1 MKVKLSFFIIL
12 IFLILVSMFQIF
24 PLPPFADQLY
34 PVYESGY
41 FKEIRQNQEV
51 IRDAF
56 LAIKIHGRSEAA
68 WLFLKD
74 LEAHYGI
81 KGEVYNRRGQLVTSP
96 GEREQDI
103 ESDVSRYLEK
113 NEGTISSSI
122 SVNRFSSFLPLK
134 ADNRCAFCH
143 KKAKSEEIIGVLHL
157 DHPFDAHIYYT
168 GERIFI
174 FLLIICALG
183 GLLFL
188 LLKWEPEGKIK
199 EMFDNIMR
207 P

>member
-1 MKVKLSFFIIL
+1 MKVKLSFFIIIL
-12 IFLILVSMFQIF
+12 FLIIVSMFQIF
-24 PLPPFADQLY
+24 SLPPFADQLY

-56 LAIKIHGRSEAA
+56 LEIKIHGRSEAA
-68 WLFLKD
+68 WLFLKNLKAD
-74 LEAHYGI
+74 HNI
-81 KGEVYNRRGQLVTSP
+81 KGKVYNRRGQLVTSP
-96 GEREQDI
+96 GEKEQDI
-103 ESDVSRYLEK
+103 ESDVSAYLKK
-113 NEGTISSSI
+113 NEDTVVSSI
-122 SVNRFSSFLPLK
+122 SMNRFSSLLPLK
-134 ADNRCAFCH
+134 ADNRCGFCH
-143 KKAKSEEIIGVLHL
+143 KKAKNGEIIGVLHL
-157 DHPFDAHIYYT
+157 DNAFDAHIYYT

-199 EMFDNIMR
+199 EMFDKS
-207 P
+207 